1 MDEVSKKMIRKMS
14 WRAFQESGMLWFVNR
29 ILHTFGWAICLEVDK
44 KDMRKV
50 LDAYP
55 AKCRFRGFA
64 AKSEEK
70 GFRRVSRYMK
80 KHAERLLKEALE

>member
-1 MDEVSKKMIRKMS
+1 MGKKKMLKKAS

-44 KDMRKV
+44 KDQRKV
-50 LDAYP
+50 LGAYP
-55 AKCRFRGFA
+55 AKCRFRGFTA
-64 AKSEEK
+64 ECEDR

-80 KHAERLLKEALE
+80 KHAKRLLKDALD